1 MRLEQAVSVTPVPQA
16 RNQTSREHPARHA
29 LQSQLALEDCAMSVE
44 WERNHVH
51 RANIAVPHQMT
62 AKHHVLPASLDRLV
76 LVSAL
81 HVVVGRSQTK
91 PNQIASNVP
100 G

>member
-44 WERNHVH
+44 WEHN
-51 RANIAVPHQMT
+51 QLT
-62 AKHHVLPASLDRLV
+62 AKHHVLPASVDRLV

-81 HVVVGRSQTK
+81 HVVVGRCQTK

>member
-1 MRLEQAVSVTPVPQA
+1 MRLEQVASAIPVLQA
-16 RNQTSREHPARHA
+16 RNQTSKEHPASHA
-29 LQSQLALEDCAMSVE
+29 LRSQLALEDCAMSVE
-44 WERNHVH
+44 WEHNQ
-51 RANIAVPHQMT
+51 IT

-81 HVVVGRSQTK
+81 HVVVGRCQTK
-91 PNQIASNVP
+91 PHQIASNVL

>member
-29 LQSQLALEDCAMSVE
+29 LQSQLALEDCVMSVE
-44 WERNHVH
+44 WEQN
-51 RANIAVPHQMT
+51 QMT

-81 HVVVGRSQTK
+81 HVVVGRCQTK